1 MIKAERPPLAVSRI
15 RYRPGRPGTMARV
28 RGLTTPK
35 ALSRFLLAETPSPH
49 SIPATES
56 RSYRWS
62 RTFHVRQSPRPKA
75 NALIEHLKGREKAL
89 EPFGLTGGRAEW
101 IALASLHG
109 GVFTRS
115 QLSDWFGMDRF
126 KTLRFVQFLTR
137 RRLAAEETVGDLK
150 VCRICA
156 RGIYRALGA
165 EGVRLRRITATEVAV
180 RRLLSFDYVIEHPD
194 LPWLPTES
202 EKVAAFEAMGI
213 GRPAMPVRVYRGAA
227 GGVRR
232 YFPRGMPVALDTRR
246 AVFVHADPGWDTST
260 ALRSWR
266 DRHLKLWEALGELG
280 LSVEVAGVAGAR
292 RPLERARTILG
303 NWTNADAGARPVHS
317 PGTAVAA
324 RREITR
330 IENAILGM
338 DDAAVEAMGGFQAC
352 LHRIGQIKE
361 LLRSGLPRRNDR
373 RPFGMAFE
381 PLRRK
386 RNLTARGHGPLPIR
400 KCTSTSG
407 SLCTGNALGCDT
419 PPMPQVAGVVAF
431 VPPPQ
436 RRR

>member
-1 MIKAERPPLAVSRI
+1 MPR
-15 RYRPGRPGTMARV
+15 
-28 RGLTTPK
+28 
-35 ALSRFLLAETPSPH
+35 
-49 SIPATES
+49 
-56 RSYRWS
+56 
-62 RTFHVRQSPRPKA
+62 SPRRPT
-75 NALIEHLKGREKAL
+75 NALIDHLKGREKAL
-89 EPFGLTGGRAEW
+89 EPFGLTGRRAEW

-137 RRLAAEETVGDLK
+137 RRLAAEEMVGDLK

-165 EGVRLRRITATEVAV
+165 EGIRLRRITATEVAV

-194 LPWLPTES
+194 PPWLPTES
-202 EKVAAFEAMGI
+202 EKVAAFEALGI
-213 GRPAMPVRVYRGAA
+213 GRSVMPVRVYRGAA

-266 DRHLKLWEALGELG
+266 DRHLKLWEALRELG
-280 LSVEVAGVAGAR
+280 LSVEAAGVACAR

-303 NWTNADAGARPVHS
+303 NWTNADTDARSVQS

-324 RREITR
+324 RREITW

-352 LHRIGQIKE
+352 LHRIAEMKE
-361 LLRSGLPRRNDR
+361 LLRSGLPGGAID
-373 RPFGMAFE
+373 
-381 PLRRK
+381 
-386 RNLTARGHGPLPIR
+386 GHSVWRSSRL
-400 KCTSTSG
+400 
-407 SLCTGNALGCDT
+407 
-419 PPMPQVAGVVAF
+419 AGGGI
-431 VPPPQ
+431 
-436 RRR
+436 